1 MDAWIGL
8 TGFADGLTG
17 FAEGMVQQY
26 TYLGA
31 FGVLVMCG
39 LGVPIPEEVTI
50 VGAGFLL
57 HRGHVEHWAILGTCY
72 AGVLVGDAI
81 PYTVGR
87 LWGDRAFEH
96 RWVRRVLHKQRMERL
111 ETRFREHL
119 VLGVFSCRFLPGAR
133 WPGYF
138 IAGHLGMPA
147 WKWLTLDA
155 IGAAIMVPVI
165 LHLGRAF
172 GANVDLAQSTVED
185 FGLLMAF
192 VAFALLLTVVVR
204 SRILRDRARAE
215 REAAAADAAAVAAQ
229 EEAEDERPERIEGF

>member
-1 MDAWIGL
+1 MEALID
-8 TGFADGLTG
+8 LTG
-17 FAEGMVQQY
+17 FAEGMVEQY

-31 FGVLVMCG
+31 FAVLLLCG
-39 LGVPIPEEVTI
+39 FGLPIPEEVTI

-57 HRGHVEHWAILGTCY
+57 HKGLVDHWPILLTCY
-72 AGVLVGDAI
+72 AGVLAGDSI

-111 ETRFREHL
+111 EARFRRHL
-119 VLGVFSCRFLPGAR
+119 VLGVFTCRFLPGAR

-155 IGAAIMVPVI
+155 IGAAIMVPVV

-172 GANVDLAQSTVED
+172 GANVEEAQHRVED

-192 VAFALLLTVVVR
+192 AAFALVVSVFVR
-204 SRILRDRARAE
+204 SRILRERARAE
-215 REAAAADAAAVAAQ
+215 REAAAEEAARGVAAADDEV
-229 EEAEDERPERIEGF
+229 EERPERIEGF